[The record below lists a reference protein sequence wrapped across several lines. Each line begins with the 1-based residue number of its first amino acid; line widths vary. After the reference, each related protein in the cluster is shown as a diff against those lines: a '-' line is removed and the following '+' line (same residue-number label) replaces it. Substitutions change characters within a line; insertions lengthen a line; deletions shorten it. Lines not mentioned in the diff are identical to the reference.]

1 VATLIWAAEAVRWLE
16 EIHDYIAR
24 DNPEAAHRAVSG
36 IYDRAQV
43 LLEFPEIGPRYPHN
57 PTVRLLLQGHYRIAY
72 SVDEDRSVTI
82 LGVFH
87 DALPIDRY
95 LR

>member
-1 VATLIWAAEAVRWLE
+1 VATLTWTAEAVRWLE
-16 EIHDYIAR
+16 EIHGYVAR
-24 DNPEAAHRAVSG
+24 DNPEAALRTVSG
-36 IYDRAQV
+36 VYDRAALDAV
-43 LLEFPEIGPRYPHN
+43 WG
-57 PTVRLLLQGHYRIAY
+57 
-72 SVDEDRSVTI
+72 SVTI